1 MIKITIYKNQE
12 DEYVGFQCKG
22 HAAYD
27 QSGHDIVC
35 AAVSILVLN
44 TVNSIEQFTYD
55 KFKGEADDNKTGFIE
70 FMFHS
75 EPSAEAALLIDSM
88 ILGLESIRNVYN
100 KDQDYLSISFKEV

>member
-22 HAAYD
+22 HAGYD
-27 QSGHDIVC
+27 DNGHDIVC

-55 KFKGEADDNKTGFIE
+55 KFKGEADDKTGFIE

-88 ILGLESIRNVYN
+88 ILGLESIQKVYN
-100 KDQDYLSISFKEV
+100 KDEDYVQISFKEV